1 MTIASRYQNPMRPRP
16 TPDPPVL
23 TASPQPARLLGVKG
37 SWGVVVPV
45 KRLEL
50 AKTRLSSYGEQARQ
64 DLALAFAADVVT
76 AARQVAEVVVVTDD
90 QRAEALLAA
99 LGARVVPDDPDAGLN
114 PALQHGADLLS
125 TDVVATLSS
134 DLPALRAED
143 IAEVLDHVT
152 AGARVFVPDIVGTG
166 TTLLAAG
173 TGAVLAPAYGPSS
186 RDAHLRSGAHEVV
199 AGVSLRQDVDTPDD
213 LRTVVALGVGAHT
226 RAVLAGLGMAAL
238 QGTVRD
244 WGPDGGSA
252 FLDDGSVVALPAES
266 LGDGPFRALRL
277 GQRVGLMV
285 ADDVALRVELP

>member
-1 MTIASRYQNPMRPRP
+1 
-16 TPDPPVL
+16 VL
-23 TASPQPARLLGVKG
+23 TAQPQPARLLVVKG

-76 AARQVAEVVVVTDD
+76 VAGRVAEVVVVTDD
-90 QRAEALLAA
+90 VRAAELLAG

-125 TDVVATLSS
+125 TDVVATVSS
-134 DLPALRAED
+134 DLPALRED
-143 IAEVLDHVT
+143 DLADVLGQVT
-152 AGARVFVPDIVGTG
+152 AGLRVFVPDVAGSG

-173 TGAVLAPAYGPSS
+173 PGAVLAPAYGPAS
-186 RDAHLRSGAHEVV
+186 REAHLRSGAHEVA

-226 RAVLAGLGMAAL
+226 RAVLAALGVRAL
-238 QGTVRD
+238 QATVRD
-244 WGPDGGSA
+244 WGPAGGSA
-252 FLDDGSVVALPAES
+252 LLDDGSVVVLPAAA

-277 GQRVGLMV
+277 GQRVGLTL
-285 ADDVALRVELP
+285 ADDAVLRVELP